1 MNPHTII
8 SRKHWLT
15 LMTVVAAATLLITTG
30 ILFAA
35 NQTPRPDA
43 IALQGLP
50 APEQGRIFAQP
61 DDVQEDFELPPVE
74 KEPLTYPNM
83 DSHLNR
89 LVEETESTRRETTS
103 DTDGADQSV
112 EPVLVTFYVSPEH
125 INTLREYLEANG
137 VFVRNVGDDYVEAHV
152 PPLLLAPASEQPG
165 VLRVDTVIPPRS
177 TQSRGRVISQGVD
190 LHGADAWHNADYR
203 GRNVKV
209 GVIDR
214 GFEGFSQLQGN
225 DLPNN
230 VAARCYFDG
239 PQTPSSRLAD
249 CEVEGNHGTAV
260 ILFAANQTPRPDAI
274 ALQGLPAPEQG
285 RIFAQPDD
293 VQEDF
298 ELPPVEKEPLTYP
311 NMDSHLNRLV
321 EKTENTRRKTT
332 SDTDQTT
339 QSIEPVLV
347 TFYVSPDHIN
357 ALREYLETNGVFVRN
372 VGDDYIEAHVP
383 PLLLAPASEQPGV
396 LRVDT
401 VIPPRS
407 TQSRDRVISQGV
419 GLHGADAWH
428 NAGYRGRNVKVGV
441 IDRGFERFRQLQGG
455 ELPNNVTA
463 RCYFDGPQTP
473 SSRLADCE
481 VKSNH
486 GTAVAETV
494 ADVAPDI
501 ELYISN
507 PHSLGDLRNAV
518 DWMVGQGV
526 QIINVSLGY
535 PYDGPG
541 DGTSP
546 DSDSPL
552 RTIDAAVS
560 NGITWINSGGND
572 AQNAWYGTFRDPTN
586 EGIHH
591 WSDRDLGNAFAL
603 HEGETFAIFMRWDDN
618 WGQAD
623 CDLDLLLFKS
633 QRDADGRYPLVGR
646 DITPQD
652 GSPGSIPLASL
663 ILREEISASQAGV
676 YFLAIIKA
684 ETCTDDPAW
693 IQLTAWIDGV
703 LQYHS
708 PGHHM
713 GNPEESRNPGMMAVG
728 ATHYWNTS
736 TIAAYSSHGPTMDG
750 RTKPDITGIACGR
763 TVVSP
768 PVADDG
774 GQCWFRGTSQAAPHV
789 AGLAALIRQR
799 FPDYGPRETVSYLQQ
814 HASDRGTAGADN
826 TWGHGLATL
835 PVPEVTPTG
844 TVQSSTLTRPMDVKA
859 VSNVPGE
866 LAITW
871 EGGDNAD
878 SYLLIAVHMET
889 FAYET
894 ETVAGGV
901 AKTGTVTGLT
911 GGANYLGIVVALQAS
926 ADGLVTLH
934 ETAGPVPVQSGAS
947 SPTTDRV
954 ALVALY
960 NATSGANW
968 ADNTDWL
975 SNAPMGEWYGVTTD
989 DSGRVIELNLDSNQL
1004 TGTIPSSLGNL
1015 SELTSLSLHRNQLTG
1030 SLPSSL
1036 GGLSQLEVLSLGG
1049 NQFTGQIPSSL
1060 GGLSNLTGMYLWG
1073 SELTGPV
1080 PSWLGNLSNL
1090 EVLSLSENQLTG
1102 TIPSSLGNLSELTSL
1117 SLYSNQLTGSLPSSL
1132 GGLSKLEVLSLGGN
1146 QFTGQI
1152 PSSLG
1157 GLSNLTG
1164 MYLWGSELTGPVPSW
1179 LGNLSNLEA
1188 LSLSENQLTGT
1199 IPSSLGNLSELT
1211 SLSLYSNQLTGSLPS
1226 SLGGLSNLEVL
1237 SLGGNQFTGQ
1247 IPSSLGG
1254 LSNLTGMYLWGS
1266 KLTGPVP
1273 SWLGNLSN
1281 LEALNLSENQLT
1293 GTIPS
1298 SLGNLSELTR
1308 LGLYRN
1314 QLTGSLPSSLG
1325 GLSNLEVLSLGGNQ
1339 FTGQIPS
1346 SLGGLPNLTGMY
1358 LWGNE
1363 LAGPVPSSLGNLSEL
1378 TILSLH
1384 RNQLTGSLP
1393 SSLGGLSKLEVLSLG
1408 GNQFTG
1414 QIPSSLGGL
1423 SNLTELYLWGSE
1435 LTGPVPLWLGNLSNL
1450 EALNLSENQLTGAIP
1465 SELANLTD
1473 LGKLNLSSNQLTGPV
1488 PTWLGNLFNLTSLSL
1503 SRNQFTGTIPTEF
1516 SGSTRL
1522 TLLAL
1527 NHNQLTGSVPSWLGN
1542 LTDLTTLSLR
1552 NNQLSGSIPNE
1563 LGNLTRLTLL
1573 HLENNQLSGAI
1584 PSSLVNLTNLEDLL
1598 LGGNSF
1604 IGCIPPALQ
1613 DVATNDL
1620 ADLGLPFCLNPTT
1633 RSFNSSKGNRTP
1645 DQVTG
1650 IDSSIIETDA
1660 AKCDYATQHDADKDK
1675 YELTMTENEQATVTE
1690 RLWLCLMETDSDSTM
1705 SP

>member
-190 LHGADAWHNADYR
+190 LHGADAWHNAGYR

-214 GFEGFSQLQGN
+214 GFERFSQLQGN

-230 VAARCYFDG
+230 VTARCYFDG

-249 CEVEGNHGTAV
+249 CDVEGNHGTAV

-321 EKTENTRRKTT
+321 EETESTRRETT
-332 SDTDQTT
+332 SDTDGAD
-339 QSIEPVLV
+339 QSVEPVLV
-347 TFYVSPDHIN
+347 TFYVSPEHIN
-357 ALREYLETNGVFVRN
+357 ALREYLEANGVFVRN
-372 VGDDYIEAHVP
+372 VGDDYVEAHVP

-441 IDRGFERFRQLQGG
+441 IDSGFERFSQLQGND
-455 ELPNNVTA
+455 LPNNVTA

-546 DSDSPL
+546 FSNSPL
-552 RTIDAAVS
+552 KTIDVAAS
-560 NGITWINSGGND
+560 NGIVWVNAAGNG
-572 AQNAWYGTFRDPTN
+572 AQRVWHGTFTDPNDTGVHHFATGDVGN
-586 EGIHH
+586 VFRILEG
-591 WSDRDLGNAFAL
+591 DQVL
-603 HEGETFAIFMRWDDN
+603 IFMRWDDT

-623 CDLDLLLFKS
+623 CDLDLQLYESKLGP
-633 QRDADGRYPLVGR
+633 DGKYPLVSW
-646 DITPQD
+646 DHILQD
-652 GSPGSIPLASL
+652 GSAGKNPFAVVGFEGQAT
-663 ILREEISASQAGV
+663 ASQSGL
-676 YFLAIIKA
+676 YFLVIRKYI
-684 ETCTDDPAW
+684 CTDNPAW
-693 IQLTAWIDGV
+693 IQLTAWIEDD
-703 LQYHS
+703 LQYYS

-713 GNPEESRNPGMMAVG
+713 GNPEESRNPGMLAVG

-736 TIAAYSSHGPTMDG
+736 TIASYSSHGPTMDG

-763 TVVSP
+763 TVVYPS
-768 PVADDG
+768 VAVDG
-774 GQCWFRGTSQAAPHV
+774 GQCWFPGTSQAAPHV

-844 TVQSSTLTRPMDVKA
+844 TVQSSTLTRPMNVTA

-866 LAITW
+866 L
-871 EGGDNAD
+871 
-878 SYLLIAVHMET
+878 
-889 FAYET
+889 
-894 ETVAGGV
+894 
-901 AKTGTVTGLT
+901 
-911 GGANYLGIVVALQAS
+911 
-926 ADGLVTLH
+926 
-934 ETAGPVPVQSGAS
+934 
-947 SPTTDRV
+947 
-954 ALVALY
+954 
-960 NATSGANW
+960 
-968 ADNTDWL
+968 
-975 SNAPMGEWYGVTTD
+975 
-989 DSGRVIELNLDSNQL
+989 
-1004 TGTIPSSLGNL
+1004 
-1015 SELTSLSLHRNQLTG
+1015 
-1030 SLPSSL
+1030 
-1036 GGLSQLEVLSLGG
+1036 
-1049 NQFTGQIPSSL
+1049 
-1060 GGLSNLTGMYLWG
+1060 
-1073 SELTGPV
+1073 
-1080 PSWLGNLSNL
+1080 
-1090 EVLSLSENQLTG
+1090 
-1102 TIPSSLGNLSELTSL
+1102 
-1117 SLYSNQLTGSLPSSL
+1117 
-1132 GGLSKLEVLSLGGN
+1132 
-1146 QFTGQI
+1146 
-1152 PSSLG
+1152 
-1157 GLSNLTG
+1157 
-1164 MYLWGSELTGPVPSW
+1164 
-1179 LGNLSNLEA
+1179 
-1188 LSLSENQLTGT
+1188 
-1199 IPSSLGNLSELT
+1199 
-1211 SLSLYSNQLTGSLPS
+1211 
-1226 SLGGLSNLEVL
+1226 
-1237 SLGGNQFTGQ
+1237 
-1247 IPSSLGG
+1247 
-1254 LSNLTGMYLWGS
+1254 
-1266 KLTGPVP
+1266 
-1273 SWLGNLSN
+1273 
-1281 LEALNLSENQLT
+1281 
-1293 GTIPS
+1293 
-1298 SLGNLSELTR
+1298 
-1308 LGLYRN
+1308 
-1314 QLTGSLPSSLG
+1314 
-1325 GLSNLEVLSLGGNQ
+1325 
-1339 FTGQIPS
+1339 
-1346 SLGGLPNLTGMY
+1346 
-1358 LWGNE
+1358 
-1363 LAGPVPSSLGNLSEL
+1363 
-1378 TILSLH
+1378 
-1384 RNQLTGSLP
+1384 
-1393 SSLGGLSKLEVLSLG
+1393 
-1408 GNQFTG
+1408 
-1414 QIPSSLGGL
+1414 
-1423 SNLTELYLWGSE
+1423 
-1435 LTGPVPLWLGNLSNL
+1435 
-1450 EALNLSENQLTGAIP
+1450 
-1465 SELANLTD
+1465 
-1473 LGKLNLSSNQLTGPV
+1473 
-1488 PTWLGNLFNLTSLSL
+1488 
-1503 SRNQFTGTIPTEF
+1503 
-1516 SGSTRL
+1516 
-1522 TLLAL
+1522 
-1527 NHNQLTGSVPSWLGN
+1527 
-1542 LTDLTTLSLR
+1542 
-1552 NNQLSGSIPNE
+1552 
-1563 LGNLTRLTLL
+1563 
-1573 HLENNQLSGAI
+1573 
-1584 PSSLVNLTNLEDLL
+1584 
-1598 LGGNSF
+1598 
-1604 IGCIPPALQ
+1604 
-1613 DVATNDL
+1613 
-1620 ADLGLPFCLNPTT
+1620 
-1633 RSFNSSKGNRTP
+1633 TP
-1645 DQVTG
+1645 
-1650 IDSSIIETDA
+1650 
-1660 AKCDYATQHDADKDK
+1660 
-1675 YELTMTENEQATVTE
+1675 
-1690 RLWLCLMETDSDSTM
+1690 
-1705 SP
+1705 

>member
-125 INTLREYLEANG
+125 INALREYLEANG

-214 GFEGFSQLQGN
+214 GFEGFSQLRGN

-463 RCYFDGPQTP
+463 RCYFDGPQIP

-481 VKSNH
+481 VEGNH

-494 ADVAPDI
+494 ADVAPDM

-507 PHSLGDLRNAV
+507 PYSLGDLRNAV
-518 DWMVGQGV
+518 DWMVEQGV
-526 QIINVSLGY
+526 TVINVSLGY

-546 DSDSPL
+546 STNSPL
-552 RTIDAAVS
+552 KTIDAAVS
-560 NGITWINSGGND
+560 SGVTWINAAGND
-572 AQNAWYGTFRDPTN
+572 ARKTWYGTFHDPNNT
-586 EGIHH
+586 GVHH
-591 WSDRDLGNAFAL
+591 FTTQDVGNTFIL
-603 HEGETFAIFMRWDDN
+603 EEGEVLRIFMRWHDD
-618 WGQAD
+618 WGKSD
-623 CDLDLLLFKS
+623 CNLDLEMYQSRLGL
-633 QRDADGRYPLVGR
+633 DGKYPLIAWDRVQ
-646 DITPQD
+646 QD
-652 GSPGSIPLASL
+652 GSPGKNPFAFLASTG
-663 ILREEISASQAGV
+663 EISASLAGP
-676 YFLAIIKA
+676 YFLVIRKQ
-684 ETCTDDPAW
+684 TCTDNPDW
-693 IQLTAWIDGV
+693 IQLTAWVNGA
-703 LQYHS
+703 LEHHS
-708 PGHHM
+708 PSHHI
-713 GNPEESRNPGMMAVG
+713 GNPEESRSLGMMAVG
-728 ATHYWNTS
+728 ATHYWDTQH
-736 TIAAYSSHGPTMDG
+736 IAPYSNRGPTIDG
-750 RTKPDITGIACGR
+750 RTKPDITGIACAR
-763 TVVSP
+763 TMVFSP
-768 PVADDG
+768 LTHNDR
-774 GQCWFRGTSQAAPHV
+774 QCWFPGTSQAAPHV

-844 TVQSSTLTRPMDVKA
+844 TVQSSTLTRPMNVTA
-859 VSNVPGE
+859 VSDAAGE

-878 SYLLIAVHMET
+878 SYLLIAVNLQDT
-889 FAYET
+889 ADYKT
-894 ETVAGGV
+894 ATVLGDAAKAGTVAG
-901 AKTGTVTGLT
+901 LT
-911 GGANYLGIVVALQAS
+911 SGGNHLVIVVALQTTA
-926 ADGLVTLH
+926 AGLETLYG
-934 ETAGPVPVQSGAS
+934 TAGPVPVQTGAS
-947 SPTTDRV
+947 SPTTDRA

-960 NATSGANW
+960 NTTGGANW
-968 ADNTDWL
+968 TDNRDWL
-975 SNAPMGEWYGVTTD
+975 SNAPMVEWYGVTTD
-989 DSGRVIELNLDSNQL
+989 ASGRVIELNLDSNQL

-1015 SELTSLSLHRNQLTG
+1015 SELTNLSLHR
-1030 SLPSSL
+1030 
-1036 GGLSQLEVLSLGG
+1036 
-1049 NQFTGQIPSSL
+1049 
-1060 GGLSNLTGMYLWG
+1060 
-1073 SELTGPV
+1073 
-1080 PSWLGNLSNL
+1080 
-1090 EVLSLSENQLTG
+1090 
-1102 TIPSSLGNLSELTSL
+1102 
-1117 SLYSNQLTGSLPSSL
+1117 NQLTGSLPSSL

-1164 MYLWGSELTGPVPSW
+1164 MYLWGSELTGPVPSE
-1179 LGNLSNLEA
+1179 LGNLENLRA
-1188 LSLSENQLTGT
+1188 LSLS
-1199 IPSSLGNLSELT
+1199 
-1211 SLSLYSNQLTGSLPS
+1211 
-1226 SLGGLSNLEVL
+1226 
-1237 SLGGNQFTGQ
+1237 
-1247 IPSSLGG
+1247 
-1254 LSNLTGMYLWGS
+1254 
-1266 KLTGPVP
+1266 
-1273 SWLGNLSN
+1273 
-1281 LEALNLSENQLT
+1281 
-1293 GTIPS
+1293 
-1298 SLGNLSELTR
+1298 
-1308 LGLYRN
+1308 
-1314 QLTGSLPSSLG
+1314 
-1325 GLSNLEVLSLGGNQ
+1325 
-1339 FTGQIPS
+1339 
-1346 SLGGLPNLTGMY
+1346 
-1358 LWGNE
+1358 
-1363 LAGPVPSSLGNLSEL
+1363 
-1378 TILSLH
+1378 
-1384 RNQLTGSLP
+1384 
-1393 SSLGGLSKLEVLSLG
+1393 
-1408 GNQFTG
+1408 
-1414 QIPSSLGGL
+1414 
-1423 SNLTELYLWGSE
+1423 
-1435 LTGPVPLWLGNLSNL
+1435 
-1450 EALNLSENQLTGAIP
+1450 
-1465 SELANLTD
+1465 D
-1473 LGKLNLSSNQLTGPV
+1473 
-1488 PTWLGNLFNLTSLSL
+1488 
-1503 SRNQFTGTIPTEF
+1503 
-1516 SGSTRL
+1516 
-1522 TLLAL
+1522 
-1527 NHNQLTGSVPSWLGN
+1527 
-1542 LTDLTTLSLR
+1542 
-1552 NNQLSGSIPNE
+1552 NQLSGSIPSELGDLANLGTLSLSGNELSGSIPSE
-1563 LGNLTRLTLL
+1563 LGNLENLRTLYL
-1573 HLENNQLSGAI
+1573 I
-1584 PSSLVNLTNLEDLL
+1584 PSEL
-1598 LGGNSF
+1598 
-1604 IGCIPPALQ
+1604 
-1613 DVATNDL
+1613 AT
-1620 ADLGLPFCLNPTT
+1620 
-1633 RSFNSSKGNRTP
+1633 S
-1645 DQVTG
+1645 
-1650 IDSSIIETDA
+1650 
-1660 AKCDYATQHDADKDK
+1660 
-1675 YELTMTENEQATVTE
+1675 
-1690 RLWLCLMETDSDSTM
+1690 
-1705 SP
+1705 